1 MAEQMYIVI
10 TIRKPVVD
18 REAGEAVYEIVKTK
32 LAAYTDLA
40 IAAFN
45 NPPIS
50 CGFKA
55 LPSGPTA

>member
-40 IAAFN
+40 IAATVSNHFV
-45 NPPIS
+45 
-50 CGFKA
+50 GVK
-55 LPSGPTA
+55 PT